1 MENLSLTK
9 NLVLTPSGSFELDGV
24 PVSKADAVE
33 HYLAV
38 EPLAGWPLAV
48 EVSLLQDRLDTLEA
62 EAGPLD
68 EVLAEAAERAA
79 AARQAHREWYEKE
92 SGEIAEAKR
101 QLTAREENLRRNVTP
116 SQGYDATA
124 MSASTRRAAIGAEVT
139 QLSGELEE
147 LLAGDRL
154 STAEVAQIV
163 SSMQAERRRVGA
175 K

>member
-92 SGEIAEAKR
+92 SGEIA
-101 QLTAREENLRRNVTP
+101 ARSFTKPQRTP
-116 SQGYDATA
+116 SIG
-124 MSASTRRAAIGAEVT
+124 RRKAGPGN
-139 QLSGELEE
+139 LS
-147 LLAGDRL
+147 RL
-154 STAEVAQIV
+154 SKR
-163 SSMQAERRRVGA
+163 SPS
-175 K
+175 